1 MKKIIQTGKQ
11 HIQPRSH
18 SHFHSMLNKLKIQL
32 CDVSLRDGIQTLS
45 HRQMTTD
52 IKKDLFHKIIN
63 HYIPSRM
70 EVGSLSSPKI
80 MPVMAD
86 SLYMYVY
93 SRNTLYNK
101 YSCFTDPPIQ
111 SMLLIPGMSQLETA
125 LQHGVDCVSFIS
137 SVSEEF
143 QQKNTKKTLTQNK
156 LEILDMC
163 NYIRDSDPETY
174 IKLYLSC
181 INECP
186 IKGKIEVAEIVK
198 ELEDY
203 SRFSVDEIC
212 LSDTCG
218 TLEYTTFK
226 ILMERVKEKGIMPSL
241 LSLHL
246 HVYPGKED
254 NVKSI
259 LYYCFQNGIHKL
271 DVSMLESGGC
281 SVTLGKKTSPN
292 LSYELLY
299 DIMEKYIEEN
309 DIL

>member
-1 MKKIIQTGKQ
+1 MKQI
-11 HIQPRSH
+11 IQPRSH
-18 SHFHSMLNKLKIQL
+18 IHFHSMLNKLNIQL

-45 HRQMTTD
+45 HRQITTD
-52 IKKDLFHKIIN
+52 NKKDLFHKIIN
-63 HYIPSRM
+63 NYTPRRI

-93 SRNTLYNK
+93 SRNVIYDN
-101 YSCFTDPPIQ
+101 YSCFTQPPIQ

-163 NYIRDSDPETY
+163 NYIRESDGETY

-181 INECP
+181 IDECP
-186 IKGKIEVAEIVK
+186 IRGKLKVSEIVK

-203 SRFSVDEIC
+203 AGFSVDEIC

-218 TLEYTTFK
+218 TLEYPTFK
-226 ILMERVKEKGIMPSL
+226 LLMECVKEKGIIPSL

-246 HVYPGKED
+246 HVYPGKEE

-259 LYYCFQNGIHKL
+259 LFYCFQNGIHKL
-271 DVSMLESGGC
+271 DVSLLESGGC
-281 SVTLGKKTSPN
+281 SVTLGKNTSPN

-299 DIMEKYIEEN
+299 DIMEKYSDEYN
-309 DIL
+309 IL